1 MRQTEITS
9 YTQASEDLYN
19 KAREALKIL
28 SVVVATHDLPMSA
41 VDDVIALRSAIW
53 EMERW
58 MGIETK
64 MAVHDHELKIK
75 IDGVGQ

>member
-64 MAVHDHELKIK
+64 MAVHDYELKIK